1 MSNPPRSSI
10 CVFCG
15 SRIGSR
21 LEYAQIAAELGDA
34 IARRGW
40 RLVYGGGNVGLMGVV
55 ADAAISAG
63 GQVLG
68 IIPDTLQERELG
80 HGGVTELRVV
90 RSMHERKA
98 MMAAESTMF
107 VALPGG
113 LGTLEELAEI
123 WTWRQLGFHEKPIAV
138 LNVAGFYDGLL
149 SFLDNAVNEEFL
161 KPVHRGRLIVEA
173 TVEGLLDRL
182 SRVESDQPALALEKT

>member
-1 MSNPPRSSI
+1 
-10 CVFCG
+10 
-15 SRIGSR
+15 
-21 LEYAQIAAELGDA
+21 
-34 IARRGW
+34 
-40 RLVYGGGNVGLMGVV
+40 
-55 ADAAISAG
+55 
-63 GQVLG
+63 
-68 IIPDTLQERELG
+68 
-80 HGGVTELRVV
+80 
-90 RSMHERKA
+90 

-138 LNVAGFYDGLL
+138 LNVGGFYDGLL